1 MASGGPSSSGLDA
14 RGSPLNLVEAI
25 VDGRH
30 NIALEPSRPT
40 VGCYSVAAAR
50 GSARALCLGINDEL
64 DEKNTTWDADFV
76 THATQRL
83 LDEIEALPDRD
94 RSELVAELARRV
106 ALAPHD
112 LPHDDDL
119 VAAADRLFT
128 ELDRREQP
136 E

>member
-1 MASGGPSSSGLDA
+1 MTNRRPNK
-14 RGSPLNLVEAI
+14 R
-25 VDGRH
+25 
-30 NIALEPSRPT
+30 LEPMARLSSCERSRNER
-40 VGCYSVAAAR
+40 AAAEAQR
-50 GSARALCLGINDEL
+50 YASESTPSLTP
-64 DEKNTTWDADFV
+64 KNTKWDSDFV
-76 THATQRL
+76 TEATQKL

-106 ALAPHD
+106 ALAAHD
-112 LPHDDDL
+112 LPQDDDL

>member
-1 MASGGPSSSGLDA
+1 
-14 RGSPLNLVEAI
+14 
-25 VDGRH
+25 
-30 NIALEPSRPT
+30 
-40 VGCYSVAAAR
+40 
-50 GSARALCLGINDEL
+50 
-64 DEKNTTWDADFV
+64 V
-76 THATQRL
+76 TQATQKL
-83 LDEIEALPDRD
+83 LDEFEALPDRD

-119 VAAADRLFT
+119 VAAADHLFT